1 MKPYETLMVGGSEI
15 QLKITTANAVKLEES
30 IGSDLL
36 TGLNKL
42 AEIKVL
48 AKYFFYAAKSLND
61 NITEI
66 EDIYSLFDD
75 YITGG
80 GNYENLQT
88 LIIDVLVSSGI
99 MTKENRDQMMDFI
112 EAKKKMTKDQMEKIA
127 EVLQKLSK

>member
-1 MKPYETLMVGGSEI
+1 MKPFESLMVGGREYN
-15 QLKITTANAVKLEES
+15 LKITTANAVKLEES

-61 NITEI
+61 DITEI

-99 MTKENRDQMMDFI
+99 MTKENRDQMMEFN
-112 EAKKKMTKDQMEKIA
+112 EAKKKMTKDQMEKLA
-127 EVLQKLSK
+127 EVLQKLSE

>member
-61 NITEI
+61 DITEI

-99 MTKENRDQMMDFI
+99 MTKENRDQMMEFN
-112 EAKKKMTKDQMEKIA
+112 EAKKKMTKDQMEKLA
-127 EVLQKLSK
+127 EVLQKLSE